1 MSEEIVVHKEPE
13 IPLTAAEDKRFSQL
27 LGVVRDDLR
36 AFIRVGNA
44 LAEINERRLYRSAG
58 ERKGWPTFPAF
69 CKDVFD
75 VSKSR
80 AHELIRAYQVTENVR
95 NCGRFEDQDDDI
107 IELQPVNEAQCR
119 PLAGLQPDQQ
129 RQIWRT
135 VIQNVEPGRK
145 VTASLVSKV
154 AKKFLG
160 ESTKSKV
167 RNAREIVPADRKI
180 SGPLKEAF
188 DAFLAELEKEV
199 DAGFKATSREVIVE
213 HLDQLRH
220 TIAEAG
226 TLIEDTAFHGK
237 DDVKKLEKAG
247 YTLFRMDK
255 TSKTIKFHSPAG
267 GWPVY
272 EDPAQ
277 GAVGSIMPFSTIKE
291 MEAAFLELMKNPMHL
306 RG

>member
-1 MSEEIVVHKEPE
+1 MGKDIVIQDKPAK
-13 IPLTAAEDKRFSQL
+13 PLTVAEDKRFSQL
-27 LGVVRDDLR
+27 LKVVHEDMR

-44 LAEINERRLYRSAG
+44 LAEISERRLYRPMG
-58 ERKGWPTFPAF
+58 KRRGWLSFPAF

-75 VSKSR
+75 VSKTR
-80 AHELIRAYQVTENVR
+80 AYELIRAYEVTENVR
-95 NCGRFEDQDDDI
+95 NCGRSDDGDDVI
-107 IELQPVNEAQCR
+107 DLVPVNEAQCR

-135 VIQNVEPGRK
+135 VINNVEPGKK
-145 VTASLVSKV
+145 VTAGLVKKV
-154 AKKFLG
+154 TKKYIG

-167 RNAREIVPADRKI
+167 RTAREVVPADRKI

-188 DAFLAELEKEV
+188 DAFLAEVEV
-199 DAGFKATSREVIVE
+199 EVAAGFKATSRESIVGL
-213 HLDQLRH
+213 LDQVRH

-226 TLIEDTAFHGK
+226 TLIEDTAFQGS

-255 TSKTIKFHSPAG
+255 TSKTIKYHSPAG

-277 GAVGSIMPFSTIKE
+277 GAVGSIMPFNTIKE

>member
-1 MSEEIVVHKEPE
+1 MSEEIVIHKEQAL
-13 IPLTAAEDKRFSQL
+13 PLTAAEDKRFSQL
-27 LGVVRDDLR
+27 LGVIRDDLR

-44 LAEINERRLYRSAG
+44 LAEISERKLYRPCGERR
-58 ERKGWPTFPAF
+58 GWPSFPAF

-80 AHELIRAYQVTENVR
+80 AYELINAYQVTENVR
-95 NCGRFEDQDDDI
+95 NCGRFDNQDDDV

-129 RQIWRT
+129 RQIWRA
-135 VIQNVEPGRK
+135 VVQNVEPGQK

-160 ESTKSKV
+160 ETTKSSV
-167 RNAREIVPADRKI
+167 RNAREVVPADRKI
-180 SGPLKEAF
+180 SGPLKESF

-199 DAGFKATSREVIVE
+199 EAGFKATSRESIVGL
-213 HLDQLRH
+213 LDQLRH
-220 TIAEAG
+220 TIAQAG
-226 TLIEDTAFHGK
+226 NLIEDSAFQGS
-237 DDVKKLEKAG
+237 DDANKLSKAG
-247 YTLFRMDK
+247 YKLFRMDK
-255 TSKTIKFHSPAG
+255 TSMVIKERAGG

-272 EDPAQ
+272 EVPGRGEIGKA
-277 GAVGSIMPFSTIKE
+277 MPFETIKD
-291 MEAAFLELMKNPMHL
+291 MEAAFLEILKNPMHL